1 MPTPT
6 SFIYSVANDT
16 ANGKAALASLHDEIL
31 ASDITV
37 AVDLDNF
44 RVDGDVLTVGFKDV
58 VLQADVDPIVAAH
71 LGVDPTGAGPKTASG
86 APIVQLTGPVEP
98 DGKPLVLTTPARLGW
113 NTFFT
118 SRGDDNSIPGLPG
131 RGEGSSFH
139 LHFDA
144 NEVGTKTVD
153 VQFAEPVEVHDGEV
167 HWNPPNTGFGFDDFF
182 TFRALIPATQVVANP
197 GAGNVQAVPF
207 YEFGNVLLPAAG
219 NGSHDLALVDA
230 VPIPAGVDENG
241 EYGGYWDLTPD
252 TGEVRVADV
261 PGKGQWNLVDFDI
274 TVNLIKNVG
283 LGNPRGVFD
292 VNVYK
297 TEYFHPMWSLRLEV
311 TRNLENAPAADLGG
325 WIMLFRKVST

>member
-1 MPTPT
+1 M
-6 SFIYSVANDT
+6 SSSYVYSISADFPNQQVSEDRFAQEIRLSAIVT
-16 ANGKAALASLHDEIL
+16 ALDYIETMSDQCTVWFKAALSGGDETIL
-31 ASDITV
+31 DGLV
-37 AVDLDNF
+37 AMHSGEPLPD
-44 RVDGDVLTVGFKDV
+44 
-58 VLQADVDPIVAAH
+58 A
-71 LGVDPTGAGPKTASG
+71 PKTASG

-118 SRGDDNSIPGLPG
+118 SKGDDNSVPGFPG
-131 RGEGSSFH
+131 RGEGSAFH

-144 NEVGTKTVD
+144 NETGTKSVD

-167 HWNPPNTGFGFDDFF
+167 HWYPPNTGFSFGDFF
-182 TFRALIPATQVVANP
+182 TFRALIPATPVVANP
-197 GAGNVQAVPF
+197 GAGNVMLVPF
-207 YEFGNVLLPAAG
+207 YEFGNVLIPVPGIGDADL
-219 NGSHDLALVDA
+219 DLADA

-241 EYGGYWDLTPD
+241 EYTGYWDLTPD
-252 TGEVRVADV
+252 TGEIRVADV
-261 PGKGQWNLVDFDI
+261 PGKGQWNLVDFTI

-297 TEYFHPMWSLRLEV
+297 TEYFHPKWSLRLEA
-311 TRNLENAPAADLGG
+311 TRNQANAPAADLGG